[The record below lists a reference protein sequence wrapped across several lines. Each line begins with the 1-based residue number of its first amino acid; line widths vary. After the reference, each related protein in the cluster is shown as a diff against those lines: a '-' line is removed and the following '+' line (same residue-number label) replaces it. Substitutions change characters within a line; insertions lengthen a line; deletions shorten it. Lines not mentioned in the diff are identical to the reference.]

1 MGKHRDKLHEML
13 DEGVL
18 NAASLARDLLNFLSE
33 NDCEQFATS
42 EGIELFPEEEE
53 DNSSDDAL
61 YLYAD
66 IDELREGFADHWA
79 ERLQQCPAYEGDEAA
94 RRQLWDVWLQEQRD
108 DDNVSEK
115 LADSAT
121 LEDE

>member
-18 NAASLARDLLNFLSE
+18 SAQTLARDLLNFLSE
-33 NDCEQFATS
+33 DECEQFATS
-42 EGIELFPEEEE
+42 EGIELFPDE
-53 DNSSDDAL
+53 DEDSDDSTV
-61 YLYAD
+61 YLYDD

-108 DDNVSEK
+108 DGNVSEK

-121 LEDE
+121 LQDE